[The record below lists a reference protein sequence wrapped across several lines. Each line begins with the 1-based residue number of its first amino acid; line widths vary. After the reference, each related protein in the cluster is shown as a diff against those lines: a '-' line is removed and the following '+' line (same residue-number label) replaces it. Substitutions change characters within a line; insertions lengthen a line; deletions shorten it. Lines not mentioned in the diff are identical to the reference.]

1 MKLRYIAAELFF
13 VSAVLY
19 AFVGTIVFERGEI
32 GRGLDGYDYLNPL
45 FWITIPRLIPF
56 AAAILSAFFG
66 LAYFGIEKRFRRPV
80 NLPLATVQLILF
92 LLATIGHE
100 ALVRFWWHVLD
111 QEVGSQT
118 SLPSWPGFLLLVSSG
133 LCCLVF
139 AINVF
144 LTLRSKPLEAR
155 AA

>member
-66 LAYFGIEKRFRRPV
+66 LAYCERYANP
-80 NLPLATVQLILF
+80 IL
-92 LLATIGHE
+92 
-100 ALVRFWWHVLD
+100 
-111 QEVGSQT
+111 
-118 SLPSWPGFLLLVSSG
+118 
-133 LCCLVF
+133 
-139 AINVF
+139 
-144 LTLRSKPLEAR
+144 
-155 AA
+155 